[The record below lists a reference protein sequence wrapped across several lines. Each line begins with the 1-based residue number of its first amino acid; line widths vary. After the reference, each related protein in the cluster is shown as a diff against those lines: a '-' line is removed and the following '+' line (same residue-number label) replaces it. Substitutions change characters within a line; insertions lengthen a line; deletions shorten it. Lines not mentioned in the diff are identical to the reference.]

1 MQLRRSLL
9 PLLVLCSTAGCYH
22 ASVETGR
29 TPGNQHIDKGWAPG
43 FLYGAVGPGTVD
55 AKAGCSSGVSK
66 VETKHSFLN
75 MLVGGLTL
83 GVYTPMTVD
92 VTCAAP
98 AATIAQASAT
108 PASPAPQQ
116 KASPA
121 PNVASRKASSSR

>member
-1 MQLRRSLL
+1 L

-29 TPGNQHIDKGWAPG
+29 IPGNQHIDKGWAPG
-43 FLYGAVGPGTVD
+43 FFYGAVGPGTVD

-83 GVYTPMTVD
+83 GLYTPMTVE

-98 AATIAQASAT
+98 VAATSVAAA

-116 KASPA
+116 KATPA
-121 PNVASRKASSSR
+121 PNVASRKASASR